1 MEISIHEKI
10 ERKLKDTLL
19 DDKDECS
26 QEQIGRAH
34 V

>member
-26 QEQIGRAH
+26 QEPQDSK
-34 V
+34 